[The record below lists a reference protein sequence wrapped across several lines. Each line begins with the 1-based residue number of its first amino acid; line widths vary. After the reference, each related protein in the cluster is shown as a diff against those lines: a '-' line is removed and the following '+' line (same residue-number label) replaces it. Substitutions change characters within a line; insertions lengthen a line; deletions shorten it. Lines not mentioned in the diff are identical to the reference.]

1 MTLIKWRPRRDWDPF
16 VDLMD
21 LHSDIN
27 RLFRR
32 SLTPSE
38 RESRWTPAT
47 DIYRE
52 NGEVVLKADVPGLE
66 KKDIEISVVDNILE
80 IKGSRKKEEEVNE
93 EEYHYGE
100 RSYGEF
106 VRRVEL
112 LAEVDAS
119 KVKATL
125 NNGVLEVRL
134 TEIKP
139 EEPKKIPI
147 NIK

>member
-1 MTLIKWRPRRDWDPF
+1 MTLIKWRPRSEWDPF
-16 VDLMD
+16 ADLMD
-21 LHSDIN
+21 LHGDIN

-52 NGEVVLKADVPGLE
+52 KGEVVVKADVPGLE
-66 KKDIEISVVDNILE
+66 KKDIEISVVDNVLE
-80 IKGSRKKEEEVNE
+80 ITGSRKQEEEVKE
-93 EEYHYGE
+93 ENYHYVE

-106 VRRVEL
+106 ARRVEL
-112 LAEVDAS
+112 PAEVDAS

-125 NNGVLEVRL
+125 NNGVLEVRM

-147 NIK
+147 DIK